1 MEHGLVTI
9 NKVCGVM
16 LHLCQVIT
24 INQDGCSITAGGT
37 SAEKSGSISGYF
49 QKCIFR

>member
-24 INQDGCSITAGGT
+24 INQDGCSIAAGG
-37 SAEKSGSISGYF
+37 ISTA
-49 QKCIFR
+49 Q